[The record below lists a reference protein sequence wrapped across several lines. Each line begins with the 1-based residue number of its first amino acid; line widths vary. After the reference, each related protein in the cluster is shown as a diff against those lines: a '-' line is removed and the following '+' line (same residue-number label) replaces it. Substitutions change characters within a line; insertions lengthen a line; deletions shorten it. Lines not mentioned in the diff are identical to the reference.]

1 MNRLVFRVMMGVA
14 SLAVL
19 GMTARLAGAQ
29 TDEAFAIP
37 TAELQKEKPRLYRY
51 ESYWAIPPAHWGD
64 VAKGNAMGIQKVL
77 EPALAD
83 GTLLGYGDGENLV
96 NPGEGFTHDNWW
108 HANSTAALTKVLEA
122 FEKGGGS
129 NSPLLVSSTKR
140 WSQVYS
146 SRFYNWKAG
155 SWKGAYEYRR
165 AYKLKPDNDAN
176 GGIPALASFWV
187 PLFEKLLADGTIVE
201 YEIDR
206 DLVNSTESVGQ
217 FILVFVTPNAE
228 GRDKY
233 IATYNAA
240 LYKNA
245 LLAPAKASILF
256 DETPHDEWV
265 RVNATYE

>member
-1 MNRLVFRVMMGVA
+1 MNSSVCRVMVGVA
-14 SLAVL
+14 SLAGL
-19 GMTARLAGAQ
+19 GMTATLAGAQ

-37 TAELQKEKPRLYRY
+37 TAELLKEKPRLYRY
-51 ESYWAIPPAHWGD
+51 ESYWAFPPAHWGEVD
-64 VAKGNAMGIQKVL
+64 KDNATGNQKVL
-77 EPALAD
+77 APALAD
-83 GTLLGYGDGENLV
+83 GTLLGYGDSENLV

-108 HANSTAALTKVLEA
+108 HANSYAGLTKVLEA
-122 FEKGGGS
+122 FQKGGGS
-129 NSPLLVSSTKR
+129 SSPLLVSSTKH
-140 WSQVYS
+140 WSQVYV

-165 AYKLKPDNDAN
+165 AYKLKPEADAN
-176 GGIPALASFWV
+176 GGIPALSSFYV
-187 PLFEKLLADGTIVE
+187 PVLEKLFADGTIVE

-206 DLVNSTESVGQ
+206 DLVNSTESAGQ

-233 IATYNAA
+233 NATYNAA

-256 DETPHDEWV
+256 DETPHDDWV
-265 RVNATYE
+265 RVNVTYK